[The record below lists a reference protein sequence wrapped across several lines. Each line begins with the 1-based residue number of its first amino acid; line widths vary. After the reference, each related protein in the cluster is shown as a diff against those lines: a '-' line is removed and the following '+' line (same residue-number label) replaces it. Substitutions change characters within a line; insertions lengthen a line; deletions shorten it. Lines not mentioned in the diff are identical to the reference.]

1 MGPRSA
7 WTAAALVAALA
18 ALFAA
23 GPAPSGRPAKQA
35 RSEILVGFE
44 PGVGAAA
51 QRGVLQRSGAAPG
64 KRIGPIRAF
73 VASVP
78 AGERGHV
85 IAALKRDPRVRY
97 AEPNVTFSTDVLP
110 NDSSFP
116 QLWGLENGG
125 QSVNGVAGLA
135 DADVDAGAAWDV
147 STGSASVTVGV
158 IDTGVDYLHPDLA
171 ANIWIN
177 PGEDCPGC
185 RNDGVDNDG
194 NGYVDDWHGWDFKN
208 NDNDPF
214 DDNGH
219 GTHVAGTI
227 GAIGN
232 NGQGVAGLN
241 WTVKIM
247 PLKFL
252 GADGSGDASDAIE
265 AILYAT
271 SMGAVVT
278 NNSWGGDAYSQALA
292 DAVASADAGG
302 SLFVA
307 AAGNSFANTD
317 TSPNYPSGYTSP
329 NVIAVAATD
338 QSDARAWFSN
348 YGLRSVDLGAP
359 GMNILST
366 KPGGSY
372 QYLDGTSMATPFVA
386 GAAALARS
394 AFPSARAA
402 GIKALLL
409 RTVEA
414 NTALA
419 GKTTTGGRLNVGNAL
434 ACSAA
439 PQVWLDQPRPGFG
452 VDLGQTVPIRVL
464 AGKCGNPAGV
474 AAAVT
479 ANGAPIPLTARGDG
493 LFTGSYTATDS
504 GGITI
509 RATATAGALTDV
521 QTAAGSA
528 TKVYSIVP
536 GGAPVTVT
544 TVAPDENA
552 RLFFDGVA
560 GQRVSLKLTGVTIGS
575 SATASSKISI
585 VNPNGTTLVAPT
597 NFGTSGGFV
606 DTKTLPATG
615 QYKLLVDPQGTA
627 TGSATL
633 TLYDVPPDATAAIS
647 PGGADVTVGTA
658 VPGQNARVTFAGV
671 AGRRISLKLTAVT
684 IGTSATSSAKVS
696 ILNPSGTALA
706 SAAFFGKNG
715 AFVDVKTLPSTGTY
729 TILVD
734 PQSNAVGSATLTL
747 YDVPA
752 DPVVPIVA
760 GAATASVA
768 TSVPGQNARFS
779 FSGVAGGRVSVK
791 LSSVTIGTSATSS
804 AKVSILNPSGTTL
817 VAAAF
822 FGTNGGFVDAK
833 TLPTT
838 GTYKIVID
846 PQSTAVGG
854 VTATLYDVPPD
865 DSTTLSVGGPSA
877 TLAMSVPGQNGKAT
891 FTGSAG
897 QRVTLRLTSVTIG
910 TSSGSSAKVSVK
922 NPSGT
927 NLLAPAFFGTS
938 GKTIALTI
946 PTAGTYTVVIDPQA
960 ANTGAATLALT
971 SP

>member
-1 MGPRSA
+1 M
-7 WTAAALVAALA
+7 
-18 ALFAA
+18 
-23 GPAPSGRPAKQA
+23 
-35 RSEILVGFE
+35 
-44 PGVGAAA
+44 PGVSSAA
-51 QRGVLQRSGAAPG
+51 QREVLQRLGAAPG

-73 VASVP
+73 VGSVP
-78 AGERGHV
+78 AGEQGPI

-97 AEPNVTFSTDVLP
+97 AEPNVSFGIDVLP
-110 NDSSFP
+110 NDPSVP

-135 DADVDAGAAWDV
+135 DADIDAGAAWDV
-147 STGSASVTVGV
+147 TTGRASVTVGV

-227 GAIGN
+227 GAAGD
-232 NGQGVAGLN
+232 NGQGVAGVD

-252 GADGSGDASDAIE
+252 GADGTGDASDAVE

-317 TSPNYPSGYTSP
+317 TSPNYPSGYSAP
-329 NVIAVAATD
+329 NIISVAATD

-359 GMNILST
+359 GTNILST
-366 KPGGSY
+366 KPGASY
-372 QYLDGTSMATPFVA
+372 QYLDGTSMATPFVT

-394 AFPSARAA
+394 AFPSATAP
-402 GIKALLL
+402 GLKALLL
-409 RTVEA
+409 RTVDA
-414 NTALA
+414 NAALA
-419 GKTTTGGRLNVGNAL
+419 GKTTTGGRLNAGNAL
-434 ACSAA
+434 ACTTA
-439 PQVWLDQPRPGFG
+439 PQVWLEEPRPGFG
-452 VDLGQTVPIRVL
+452 VDLGETVPIRVL
-464 AGKCGNPAGV
+464 AGKCGSPAGV
-474 AAAVT
+474 AVAVT
-479 ANGAPIPLTARGDG
+479 GNGAPIPLTARGDG
-493 LFTGSYTATDS
+493 LFTGSYTVTES

-528 TKVYSIVP
+528 TRVYPIVP

-552 RLFFDGVA
+552 RLVFDGVA
-560 GQRVSLKLTGVTIGS
+560 GRRISLKLTGVTIGT

-597 NFGTSGGFV
+597 NFGTSGGFI
-606 DTKTLPATG
+606 DTKSLPATG
-615 QYKLLVDPQGTA
+615 QYKILVDPQGTA

-633 TLYDVPPDATAAIS
+633 TLYDVPPDATASIS
-647 PGGADVTVGTA
+647 PGGADVTVGTT

-671 AGRRISLKLTAVT
+671 GGGRISLKLTGVT

-696 ILNPSGTALA
+696 ILNPSGTALV
-706 SAAFFGKNG
+706 SPTYFGRNG
-715 AFVDVKTLPSTGTY
+715 GFVDVKTLASTGTY
-729 TILVD
+729 TIVVD
-734 PQSNAVGSATLTL
+734 PQSNAVGNATLTL

-752 DPVVPIVA
+752 DPVVPIVP
-760 GAATASVA
+760 GGTPQSVA
-768 TSVPGQNARFS
+768 TTVPGQNARFT
-779 FSGVAGGRVSVK
+779 FSGVAGGRISVK
-791 LSSVTIGTSATSS
+791 LTNVTIGTSLTTS

-817 VAAAF
+817 VAATF

-865 DSTTLSVGGPSA
+865 DSA
-877 TLAMSVPGQNGKAT
+877 TLALNGSSVTLSMTVPGQNGKAT
-891 FTGSAG
+891 FTGEAG

-910 TSSGSSAKVSVK
+910 TSTSTSAKVSVK

-927 NLLAPAFFGTS
+927 NLLAPTYFGTS
-938 GKTIALTI
+938 GKTVALTL
-946 PTAGTYTVVIDPQA
+946 PTAGTYTVVIDPQG
-960 ANTGAATLALT
+960 ANTGAATLSLT

>member
-1 MGPRSA
+1 MGPRSVR
-7 WTAAALVAALA
+7 TAAALLALFAAL
-18 ALFAA
+18 LAA
-23 GPAPSGRPAKQA
+23 GPAPSGRPAKHV
-35 RSEILVGFE
+35 RSEILVGFD
-44 PGVGAAA
+44 PGVSAAA
-51 QRGVLQRSGAAPG
+51 QREVLQSEGAAPG
-64 KRIGPIRAF
+64 KRIGRIRAF

-78 AGERGHV
+78 AGERGPV

-97 AEPNVTFSTDVLP
+97 AEPNVTFRIDTLP
-110 NDSSFP
+110 NEPSFL

-135 DADVDAGAAWDV
+135 DADIDAGAAWDV
-147 STGSASVTVGV
+147 TTGSASVTVGV

-177 PGEDCPGC
+177 AGEDCPGC
-185 RNDGVDNDG
+185 RNDGIDNDG

-232 NGQGVAGLN
+232 NGQGVAGVN

-252 GADGSGDASDAIE
+252 GANGTGDASDAVE
-265 AILYAT
+265 ALLYAT

-317 TSPNYPSGYTSP
+317 TSPNYPSGYNSP
-329 NVIAVAATD
+329 NVISVAATD

-359 GMNILST
+359 GTNILST

-372 QYLDGTSMATPFVA
+372 QYLDGTSMATPLVA

-394 AFPSARAA
+394 AFPAASAD
-402 GIKALLL
+402 GLKALLL
-409 RTVEA
+409 RTVDA
-414 NTALA
+414 NTSLA
-419 GKTTTGGRLNVGNAL
+419 GKTTTGGRLNVGKAL

-439 PQVWLDQPRPGFG
+439 PQVWLEEPRPGFG

-464 AGKCGNPAGV
+464 AGRCGNPAAV
-474 AAAVT
+474 AVAVT
-479 ANGAPIPLTARGDG
+479 GNGASIPLTARGDG
-493 LFTGSYTATDS
+493 LFTGSYTVTES

-509 RATATAGALTDV
+509 QATATAGALTDV

-544 TVAPDENA
+544 TVAANENA

-560 GQRVSLKLTGVTIGS
+560 GRKISLKLTSVTIGT
-575 SATASSKISI
+575 SASASSKISI
-585 VNPNGTTLVAPT
+585 LNPSGTTLVAPT
-597 NFGTSGGFV
+597 NFGTSGGFL
-606 DTKTLPATG
+606 DTTTLPATG
-615 QYKLLVDPQGTA
+615 RYTILVDPQGTA

-633 TLYDVPPDATAAIS
+633 TLYDVPPDATASIS
-647 PGGADVTVGTA
+647 PGGGDVTVGTA

-671 AGRRISLKLTAVT
+671 AGQRISLKLSGVT
-684 IGTSATSSAKVS
+684 IGTSGSSSAKVS
-696 ILNPSGTALA
+696 ILNPSGTALV
-706 SAAFFGKNG
+706 SPTFFGRNG
-715 AFVDVKTLPSTGTY
+715 GFVDVKTLAGTGTY
-729 TILVD
+729 TIVVD
-734 PQSNAVGSATLTL
+734 PQSNAVGNATLTL

-752 DPVVPIVA
+752 DPVVPIVPG
-760 GAATASVA
+760 GAPESVA
-768 TSVPGQNARFS
+768 TTVPGQNARFA
-779 FSGVAGGRVSVK
+779 FSGAAGGRISVK
-791 LSSVTIGTSATSS
+791 LTNVTIGTSGSSS
-804 AKVSILNPSGTTL
+804 AKVSVQNPNGTTL
-817 VAAAF
+817 VSAAF

-833 TLPTT
+833 NLPST

-846 PQSTAVGG
+846 PQSAAVGG

-865 DSTTLSVGGPSA
+865 DSAALVVNGSATTLSI
-877 TLAMSVPGQNGKAT
+877 TVPGQNGKAT
-891 FTGSAG
+891 FTGAAG
-897 QRVTLRLTSVTIG
+897 QRVTLRLTNVTIG
-910 TSSGSSAKVSVK
+910 TSSSSSAKVSVK

-927 NLLAPAFFGTS
+927 NLLAPTFFGKS
-938 GKTIALTI
+938 GKTVALTL
-946 PTAGTYTVVIDPQA
+946 PAAGTYTVVIDPQG
-960 ANTGAATLALT
+960 ANTGAATLSLT

>member
-1 MGPRSA
+1 MGPHSVR
-7 WTAAALVAALA
+7 TAAALVALLA
-18 ALFAA
+18 ALAAA
-23 GPAPSGRPAKQA
+23 GPAPSGRPAKHA

-44 PGVGAAA
+44 PGVSAAA
-51 QRGVLQRSGAAPG
+51 QREVLQRLGAAPG
-64 KRIGPIRAF
+64 KRIGRIRAF

-78 AGERGHV
+78 AGERAPV
-85 IAALKRDPRVRY
+85 ITALKRDPRVRY
-97 AEPNVTFSTDVLP
+97 AEPNVTFRIDVLP
-110 NDSSFP
+110 NDPSFL

-125 QSVNGVAGLA
+125 QSVNGVAGSA
-135 DADVDAGAAWDV
+135 DADIDAGAAWDV
-147 STGSASVTVGV
+147 TTGSASVTVGV

-232 NGQGVAGLN
+232 NGQGVAGVN
-241 WTVKIM
+241 WTVKIV

-252 GADGSGDASDAIE
+252 GADGTGDASDAVE
-265 AILYAT
+265 AVLYAT
-271 SMGAVVT
+271 SMGVVVT
-278 NNSWGGDAYSQALA
+278 NNSWGGSEYSQALA
-292 DAVASADAGG
+292 DAVAIADAGG
-302 SLFVA
+302 SLYVA

-317 TSPNYPSGYTSP
+317 TSPNYPSGYSAP
-329 NVIAVAATD
+329 NIISVAATE

-359 GMNILST
+359 GTNILST
-366 KPGGSY
+366 KPGASY
-372 QYLDGTSMATPFVA
+372 QYLDGTSMATPFVT
-386 GAAALARS
+386 GAAALAKS
-394 AFPSARAA
+394 AFPSASAA

-409 RTVEA
+409 RTVDA
-414 NTALA
+414 NTSLA

-434 ACSAA
+434 ACSA
-439 PQVWLDQPRPGFG
+439 PQVWLEEPRPGFG

-474 AAAVT
+474 AVAAT
-479 ANGAPIPLTARGDG
+479 GNGAPIPLTARGDG
-493 LFTGSYTATDS
+493 LFTGSYTVTES

-509 RATATAGALTDV
+509 QATATAGALTDV

-536 GGAPVTVT
+536 DGAPVTLT
-544 TVAPDENA
+544 TVAANENA
-552 RLFFDGVA
+552 RLFFDGVV
-560 GQRVSLKLTGVTIGS
+560 GRRISLKLTGVTIGT
-575 SATASSKISI
+575 SASASSKISI

-615 QYKLLVDPQGTA
+615 QYKILVDPQGTA

-633 TLYDVPPDATAAIS
+633 TLYDVPPDATASIS

-671 AGRRISLKLTAVT
+671 AGRRISLKLTGVT
-684 IGTSATSSAKVS
+684 IGTSASSSAKVS
-696 ILNPSGTALA
+696 ILNPSGTALV
-706 SAAFFGKNG
+706 SPTFFGRNG
-715 AFVDVKTLPSTGTY
+715 GFVDVKTLTSTGTY
-729 TILVD
+729 TIVVD

-752 DPVVPIVA
+752 DPVVSIVP
-760 GAATASVA
+760 GGSSASVA
-768 TSVPGQNARFS
+768 TSVPGQNARFT
-779 FSGVAGGRVSVK
+779 FSGVAGGRISVR
-791 LSSVTIGTSATSS
+791 LTNVTIGTSGSSS
-804 AKVSILNPSGTTL
+804 AKVSVLNPNGTTL

-833 TLPTT
+833 NLPTT
-838 GTYKIVID
+838 GTYKVVID
-846 PQSTAVGG
+846 PQSNAVGG

-865 DSTTLSVGGPSA
+865 DMA
-877 TLAMSVPGQNGKAT
+877 TLAINGPAATLSMTVPGQNGKAT
-891 FTGSAG
+891 FTGAAG
-897 QRVTLRLTSVTIG
+897 QRVTLRLTNVTIG
-910 TSSGSSAKVSVK
+910 TSGSSSAKVSVT

-927 NLLAPAFFGTS
+927 NLLAPTFFGTS
-938 GKTIALTI
+938 GKTVALTL
-946 PTAGTYTVVIDPQA
+946 PTAGTYTVVIDLQS
-960 ANTGAATLALT
+960 ANLGAATVALT